1 MFHGNERLLVPLLT
15 VMNGRVFISLFA
27 KYHNFIC
34 FIDGIICF
42 SGQYR
47 FYIDEY
53 WLLLAQGTLSAIGLP
68 FACVLPIGQPYGC
81 A

>member
-1 MFHGNERLLVPLLT
+1 MLHGKEQFLVPLLT
-15 VMNGRVFISLFA
+15 VMNGLAFISLFA
-27 KYHNFIC
+27 NNPNFIC

-53 WLLLAQGTLSAIGLP
+53 RLLLAQGTLSAIGLP

>member
-1 MFHGNERLLVPLLT
+1 MLHSKEQFLVPLLT
-15 VMNGRVFISLFA
+15 VMNGRDFISLFA
-27 KYHNFIC
+27 KNHNFIY

-53 WLLLAQGTLSAIGLP
+53 WLLLAQGTLSATGLP
-68 FACVLPIGQPYGC
+68 FACVLSVGQPYGR